1 MYFKIKNRCI
11 SNPNLEIC
19 SRRVTEEEE
28 IDPEMGGWAL
38 LLLVR
43 GFNGLPSL
51 ASEAAGVVVPGDWC
65 GEVNPAAEPGGED

>member
-19 SRRVTEEEE
+19 SRRVAKEEE
-28 IDPEMGGWAL
+28 IDLEMGGWAL

-43 GFNGLPSL
+43 GFNGPPSSAFEA
-51 ASEAAGVVVPGDWC
+51 ASEVVPGD
-65 GEVNPAAEPGGED
+65 